1 MSYTE
6 KFPLALTQLR
16 GAVPDG
22 IAFVDEYGVICH
34 TNKRLAGLT
43 GYAPDELVGQTVAVI
58 VQSRCRILTSRLVTN
73 SPGTR
78 SPAAGDGGPR
88 RSRSRVE
95 RSVDVA
101 FRVIKE
107 KRMTDKSA
115 TMPCN
120 FETSHTTNMVKVFT
134 WAITSFGRLISR
146 NRGRDSSRPVAST
159 APRHPSRRLC
169 AATSMLLLVTGLS
182 VIVSSP
188 ASASSPWNWSTID
201 SGDGGLTAVSCVSGP
216 FCMAVDELGY
226 ALSYNGTS
234 WTLPSSFD
242 GAGGGLT
249 DVSCVSSTFCMAVD
263 ELGYAL
269 KYNGTSWTH
278 SLNDSGDGGLT
289 AVSCVS
295 TTFCMAVDY
304 NGDVLSYNGTSWN
317 WSTIDSGDGG
327 LTAVSCVS
335 TTFCMAVDYNGN
347 ALSYNGTSWTSPSS
361 FDGIWQLTGVSCVS
375 STFCMAVDNNQYA
388 WIYNGSWSPSLDDAA
403 GEGLTAVS
411 CVSGPFC
418 MVVDNLGN
426 ALSYDPSKG
435 GWATSLEDSSVSLNA
450 VSCVSSTFCMA
461 VSNNDNG
468 NAAMYNEPATA
479 TVTLTGNTTPA
490 VGVATTYTA
499 TVTGAGTTPSGTVTF
514 YNSGTAVGGSCTT
527 DTLVGGVATC
537 SITFTSAG
545 SVSITASYSGQTN
558 IYATVA
564 QGSSVADA
572 VTVGK
577 GTATVTLTGNTTPA
591 VGVATTYTA
600 TVTGAGA
607 TPSGTVT
614 FYNSGT
620 AVGGSC
626 TTDTLVGGVAT
637 CSITFTS
644 AGSVSITASYVGD
657 ANYAAVTQANS
668 VADAVTVGLGSASV
682 VVTGSAATVGA
693 PDTFTA
699 TVSGA
704 AGTPTGNVN
713 FYEGATEIVA
723 CENVTLVSGA
733 ASCAY
738 TFTTNV
744 TTPIAITAS
753 YTGETN
759 VYATVANGS
768 STSYSAVIGLGTA
781 TVTLTGNTTPAVG
794 VATTYTATVTG
805 AGATPSG
812 TVTFYNSGTAV
823 GGSCTTDTLVGGV
836 ATCSITFTS
845 AGSVSI
851 TASYVGD
858 ANYAAV
864 TQANSVADAV
874 TVGLGSASVVVTG
887 SAATVG
893 APDTFTATVSGA
905 AGTPTG
911 NVNFYEGATEIV
923 ACENVTLVSGAASCA
938 YTFTTNVTTPI
949 AITASYTG
957 ETNVYATVANGSS
970 TSYSAVIG
978 LGTATVTLTGN
989 TTPAVGVATTYT
1001 ATVTGAGTTPSGTV
1015 TFYNSGTAVG
1025 GSCTTDTLVGGVAT
1039 CSITFTSAGSVSI
1052 TASYSG
1058 QTNIYATVAQGSS
1071 VADAVT
1077 VGKGTATVTLTGN
1090 TTPAV
1095 GVATTYTA
1103 TVTGAGATPS
1113 GTVTFYN
1120 AGTAVGGSCTTD
1132 TLVGG
1137 VATCSITFTSAGSV
1151 SITAS
1156 YVGDAN
1162 YAAVTQANSVA
1173 IPVRVAAPTGPTN
1186 APPPTNP
1193 SVPASSFGT
1202 PTSVTASCA
1211 ATTTV
1216 SETSGGA
1223 NETIT
1228 VPQCA
1233 LPSGTTL
1240 SAYPVI
1246 NTAPL
1251 VAQVPAGSSYVLS
1264 FAVTWEAPNGTS
1276 PTATAPI
1283 TMTITDLSIVAGDT
1297 IYELTSTGLVAVG
1310 TAAANGTVTITFSSD
1325 PIFLVSHTTP
1335 VAQAP
1340 LRITTLSGTVGTAL
1354 TLVTSG
1360 GSGSGAVSFAVT
1372 NGTATGCRITGS
1384 SLTATGA
1391 GKCLVTATKAA
1402 DSTYLVASSSA
1413 TTVRFTAKVIPVN
1426 LHATR
1431 VHRYAA
1437 GWQDRDNDHRGHRLL
1452 RKADNHEQRSWNKG
1466 RRHSR
1471 QRQVAH
1477 RPGNC

>member
-1 MSYTE
+1 VQLSLAAPTGSGTVSYN
-6 KFPLALTQLR
+6 
-16 GAVPDG
+16 V
-22 IAFVDEYGVICH
+22 VS
-34 TNKRLAGLT
+34 AGDT
-43 GYAPDELVGQTVAVI
+43 GCLVSG
-58 VQSRCRILTSRLVTN
+58 SGLVTA
-73 SPGTR
+73 S
-78 SPAAGDGGPR
+78 AAGTCTINVTITAD
-88 RSRSRVE
+88 
-95 RSVDVA
+95 SVYA
-101 FRVIKE
+101 
-107 KRMTDKSA
+107 
-115 TMPCN
+115 
-120 FETSHTTNMVKVFT
+120 
-134 WAITSFGRLISR
+134 
-146 NRGRDSSRPVAST
+146 
-159 APRHPSRRLC
+159 
-169 AATSMLLLVTGLS
+169 AATSNTS
-182 VIVSSP
+182 TITFSST
-188 ASASSPWNWSTID
+188 SATPSWTLSTID
-201 SGDGGLTAVSCVSGP
+201 SGDGGLTGVSCGSST
-216 FCMAVDELGY
+216 FCMAVDHFGY
-226 ALSYNGTS
+226 ALNYNGSSWSSPSLIDSGYVLTGVSCVVGSTFCVAVDDFGHALMYDGSS
-234 WTLPSSFD
+234 WTRSSID
-242 GAGGGLT
+242 GTTQLT
-249 DVSCVSSTFCMAVD
+249 GVSCVSSTFCMAVD
-263 ELGYAL
+263 IEGYAWI
-269 KYNGTSWTH
+269 YTGGSSWT
-278 SLNDSGDGGLT
+278 SLLADPGNNGLS

-295 TTFCMAVDY
+295 SNFCLAVDW
-304 NGDVLSYNGTSWN
+304 NGYAWIYDGT
-317 WSTIDSGDGG
+317 T
-327 LTAVSCVS
+327 
-335 TTFCMAVDYNGN
+335 
-347 ALSYNGTSWTSPSS
+347 WTETLNDFSNH
-361 FDGIWQLTGVSCVS
+361 GLTGVSCVS

-479 TVTLTGNTTPA
+479 TVTLTGNTTPT
-490 VGVATTYTA
+490 VGVAA
-499 TVTGAGTTPSGTVTF
+499 
-514 YNSGTAVGGSCTT
+514 
-527 DTLVGGVATC
+527 
-537 SITFTSAG
+537 
-545 SVSITASYSGQTN
+545 
-558 IYATVA
+558 
-564 QGSSVADA
+564 
-572 VTVGK
+572 
-577 GTATVTLTGNTTPA
+577 
-591 VGVATTYTA
+591 TYTA

-614 FYNSGT
+614 FYNAGT

-626 TTDTLVGGVAT
+626 TTDTLVSGVAT

-657 ANYAAVTQANS
+657 ANYAAVTQDNS

-738 TFTTNV
+738 TFTTNA

-759 VYATVANGS
+759 VYATVANSS
-768 STSYSAVIGLGTA
+768 STSYSAVIGLGSA
-781 TVTLTGNTTPAVG
+781 SVVVTGNTTPAVG
-794 VATTYTATVTG
+794 VAATYTATVTG

-812 TVTFYNSGTAV
+812 TVTFYNAVTAV
-823 GGSCTTDTLVGGV
+823 GGSCTTDTLVSGV

-851 TASYVGD
+851 TASYG
-858 ANYAAV
+858 
-864 TQANSVADAV
+864 
-874 TVGLGSASVVVTG
+874 
-887 SAATVG
+887 
-893 APDTFTATVSGA
+893 
-905 AGTPTG
+905 
-911 NVNFYEGATEIV
+911 
-923 ACENVTLVSGAASCA
+923 
-938 YTFTTNVTTPI
+938 
-949 AITASYTG
+949 
-957 ETNVYATVANGSS
+957 
-970 TSYSAVIG
+970 
-978 LGTATVTLTGN
+978 
-989 TTPAVGVATTYT
+989 
-1001 ATVTGAGTTPSGTV
+1001 
-1015 TFYNSGTAVG
+1015 
-1025 GSCTTDTLVGGVAT
+1025 
-1039 CSITFTSAGSVSI
+1039 
-1052 TASYSG
+1052 G
-1058 QTNIYATVAQGSS
+1058 QTNVYATVAQGSS

-1090 TTPAV
+1090 TTPTV
-1095 GVATTYTA
+1095 GVAATYTA

-1132 TLVGG
+1132 TLVSG

-1162 YAAVTQANSVA
+1162 YAAVTQDNSVA
-1173 IPVRVAAPTGPTN
+1173 IPVRVAPPTGPTN

-1193 SVPASSFGT
+1193 RVPASSFGT

-1211 ATTTV
+1211 AATTV

-1223 NETIT
+1223 SETIT
-1228 VPQCA
+1228 VPECA
-1233 LPSGTTL
+1233 LPSGTTV

-1283 TMTITDLSIVAGDT
+1283 TMTITDPSIVAGDT

-1310 TAAANGTVTITFSSD
+1310 TATANGTVTITFSSD

-1335 VAQAP
+1335 VAQAS
-1340 LRITTLSGTVGTAL
+1340 LRITTLSGTLGTAL

-1360 GSGSGAVSFAVT
+1360 GSGSGAVSFTVT
-1372 NGTATGCRITGS
+1372 NATATGCRITGR

-1391 GKCLVTATKAA
+1391 GKCLVTAKKAA
-1402 DSTYLVASSSA
+1402 DTTYLAASSSA
-1413 TTVRFTAKVIPVN
+1413 TTVRFTAKVIPVH

-1431 VHRYAA
+1431 VHHYARVGRTVTMTIVGTGFYGKPTITSNEA
-1437 GWQDRDNDHRGHRLL
+1437 GTRAVVTHDSGKLLTVRVTVRAGSPKGKHTFTIRLANGKSCRIYYL
-1452 RKADNHEQRSWNKG
+1452 VK
-1466 RRHSR
+1466 
-1471 QRQVAH
+1471 
-1477 RPGNC
+1477 